1 MPKLE
6 RGRIRGLDGM
16 ESHSASELYA
26 WADKLEAQIDGA
38 ANRDDPKYLQRWA
51 DKIRR
56 LAVKKEKSVT
66 HKIGLRKRHDHV
78 A

>member
-6 RGRIRGLDGM
+6 RGRISGFEGM

-26 WADKLEAQIDGA
+26 WADKLEAQIADS

-56 LAVKKEKSVT
+56 LAVKKEKSVA
-66 HKIGLRKRHDHV
+66 HKTGLRKKHDHV